1 MRASSFAARLA
12 VLLSAV
18 PALAVPPDASVRML
32 RLTGERTGSA
42 SIVRLERK
50 TSGSPVAVTVVA
62 GPRSRLFLRR
72 SQPEPGRTVYETWLD
87 SRPGVTVTR
96 AGAGPLL
103 LEAGGFSLRI
113 HEADLG
119 LKTVRCWIGTLSARM
134 EPRLLTAA
142 ADVRV
147 LKEWAGK
154 DKLGDE
160 FLPVRILWSVGEAPN
175 LSPRGDLKVEEGP
188 FEGAPWDD
196 LVRAVTDELGKP

>member
-1 MRASSFAARLA
+1 
-12 VLLSAV
+12 
-18 PALAVPPDASVRML
+18 ML
-32 RLTGERTGSA
+32 RITGEKTGSA
-42 SIVRLERK
+42 AIVRLERK
-50 TSGSPVAVTVVA
+50 PPGNPVAVTVVA
-62 GPRSRLFLRR
+62 GLRSRLFLRR
-72 SQPEPGRTVYETWLD
+72 SQTQPGTTVYETWLD

-96 AGAGPLL
+96 AGPGPLL

-119 LKTVRCWIGTLSARM
+119 LRTVRCWIGALSSRM

-147 LKEWAGK
+147 LKEWSGK
-154 DKLGDE
+154 DRLTDE
-160 FLPVRILWSVGEAPN
+160 FLPVRILWAVGEDPDFT
-175 LSPRGDLKVEEGP
+175 PRGELKVEEGP

>member
-1 MRASSFAARLA
+1 MRASFCAPAAFLLA
-12 VLLSAV
+12 VA
-18 PALAVPPDASVRML
+18 PALAGPPDASVRML

-42 SIVRLERK
+42 SIVRVERK

-62 GPRSRLFLRR
+62 GSRSRLFLRR

-96 AGAGPLL
+96 SGSGPLL
-103 LEAGGFSLRI
+103 LEAGGLSLRI

-119 LKTVRCWIGTLSARM
+119 LRTVRCWIGALTSRM

-142 ADVRV
+142 ADVTV

-175 LSPRGDLKVEEGP
+175 ISPVGDLKAEEGP
-188 FEGAPWDD
+188 FAGAPWDE

>member
-1 MRASSFAARLA
+1 MRASALAAPLA
-12 VLLSAV
+12 VVLSAAPV
-18 PALAVPPDASVRML
+18 LAAPPDASVRML
-32 RLTGERTGSA
+32 RLTGGRAGSA
-42 SIVRLERK
+42 SVVRLERK
-50 TSGSPVAVTVVA
+50 ASGSPVAVTVVA
-62 GPRSRLFLRR
+62 GSRSRLFLRR
-72 SQPEPGRTVYETWLD
+72 SQPEPGRTVYEAWLD

-96 AGAGPLL
+96 AGSGPLL
-103 LEAGGFSLRI
+103 LEAGGLSLRI

-119 LKTVRCWIGTLSARM
+119 LRTVRCWIGALTSRM

-142 ADVRV
+142 ADVKV

-154 DKLGDE
+154 DRLGDE

-175 LSPRGDLKVEEGP
+175 ISPGGDLEVEEGP

>member
-1 MRASSFAARLA
+1 MRASFFSVLLA

-18 PALAVPPDASVRML
+18 PALAAPPDASVRML
-32 RLTGERTGSA
+32 RLTGERTGNA

-62 GPRSRLFLRR
+62 GSKSRLFLRR
-72 SQPEPGRTVYETWLD
+72 SQSEPGRTVYEMWLD
-87 SRPGVTVTR
+87 TRPGVTVTR
-96 AGAGPLL
+96 AGSGPLL
-103 LEAGGFSLRI
+103 LEAGGLSLRI

-119 LKTVRCWIGTLSARM
+119 LRTVRCWIGALTSRM

-147 LKEWAGK
+147 LKEWAGT
-154 DKLGDE
+154 DKLGDD
-160 FLPVRILWSVGEAPN
+160 FLPVRILWSVGEAPSI
-175 LSPRGDLKVEEGP
+175 SPGGDLKVEEGP

-196 LVRAVTDELGKP
+196 LVRAATDELGKP